1 MVEKNLKLKKNILS
15 NLLTTKFE
23 EKLNFLEQRTN
34 NYFSLINTSKN
45 IVGSV
50 TNTCITLE
58 KKIKEQIDL
67 NNKKK
72 QVSPI
77 NQRLNSLKR
86 NTSIRL
92 ISNNSLRQNKN
103 ILKSNKNQTINIEMK
118 KSKSNINLLRNNQYH
133 RESTVKNSM
142 KKGVNNL
149 KLSTI
154 LKFNNNNNNIHELKR
169 SKTERNMRSNKKSQN
184 LNKGNKKLHKSTKN
198 LLKLDKNK
206 SIDSSIIS
214 NNKLKDIQSKT
225 FDDDKIAELEN
236 NLMLNESLLVGNND
250 LDFIP
255 KGLLINSNDLEITYH
270 NLNFNALDYAEQEL
284 PFILKYLSIQDY
296 INLISTCK
304 VFKKIIYEEIL
315 SHLENEKLKYN
326 KKLDVFNL
334 QQILTP
340 YDKNNLILSKASLK
354 AVNLLNQNYLT
365 RLFTKT
371 SVPIDDILLIYHI
384 YFQLI
389 NHPISKEFNNK
400 EIFWK
405 KCIKYFTEESNGK
418 IGDLLLKSI
427 KDNIDLS
434 SENIYKV
441 IHILNDKFE
450 KISPSYFAT
459 ICGTTGLFVFFI
471 KDIFD
476 FLGIFNDKK
485 INSNSY
491 WTFKK
496 VIDAINNKIEKI
508 KSFLYHN

>member
-142 KKGVNNL
+142 KKVNNL

-154 LKFNNNNNNIHELKR
+154 LKFNNNNIHELKR

-270 NLNFNALDYAEQEL
+270 NLDFKTLDYAEQEL

-296 INLISTCK
+296 LNVISTCK
-304 VFKKIIYEEIL
+304 VFKNITYEEIL
-315 SHLENEKLKYN
+315 SHLEKEKLKYQ
-326 KKLDVFNL
+326 KKINVFNL
-334 QQILTP
+334 
-340 YDKNNLILSKASLK
+340 
-354 AVNLLNQNYLT
+354 
-365 RLFTKT
+365 
-371 SVPIDDILLIYHI
+371 
-384 YFQLI
+384 
-389 NHPISKEFNNK
+389 E
-400 EIFWK
+400 
-405 KCIKYFTEESNGK
+405 
-418 IGDLLLKSI
+418 
-427 KDNIDLS
+427 
-434 SENIYKV
+434 
-441 IHILNDKFE
+441 
-450 KISPSYFAT
+450 
-459 ICGTTGLFVFFI
+459 
-471 KDIFD
+471 
-476 FLGIFNDKK
+476 
-485 INSNSY
+485 
-491 WTFKK
+491 
-496 VIDAINNKIEKI
+496 
-508 KSFLYHN
+508 